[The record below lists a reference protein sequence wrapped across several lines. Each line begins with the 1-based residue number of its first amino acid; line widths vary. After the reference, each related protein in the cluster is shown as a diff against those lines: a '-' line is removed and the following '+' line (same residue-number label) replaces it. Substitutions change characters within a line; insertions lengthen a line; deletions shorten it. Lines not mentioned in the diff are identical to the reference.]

1 MEVLQRLQDA
11 GGCLKIA
18 RMSVGCQ
25 KMMVSEAQTMYWQN
39 TMNAEKNGNRGGQFL
54 KQKPDGKC
62 NRDVAIQHLQLGTEL
77 ECLQLETG

>member
-25 KMMVSEAQTMYWQN
+25 KMMVSEAQTM
-39 TMNAEKNGNRGGQFL
+39 GGQFL
-54 KQKPDGKC
+54 KLKPDGKC